1 MDSQGFLP
9 SVVVNTFLAITSSCI
24 MAFLTSRTIRA
35 GKFLMFDIQRAT
47 LAGTV
52 PKPPNPPQSALSL
65 DRP

>member
-47 LAGTV
+47 LAGTL
-52 PKPPNPPQSALSL
+52 P
-65 DRP
+65 